1 MLTDPIA
8 DMLTR
13 VRNGIMAGHEKV
25 EIPSSRMAEK
35 IANILK
41 KEGYINNFKVIKDHK
56 QGIIKISIKWVG
68 PKESAI
74 QGIKRISTPGRR
86 VYAPVSNLPR
96 VLRGL
101 GIAIISTNKGVLTDS
116 EARKANCGGEVLC
129 HVW

>member
-13 VRNGIMAGHEKV
+13 VRNGIMAGHDKV
-25 EIPSSRMAEK
+25 DVPSSRMGEK
-35 IANILK
+35 IAGILK
-41 KEGYINNFKVIKDHK
+41 KEGYISNFKVIKDHK
-56 QGIIKISIKWVG
+56 QGIIKISIKWIG

-86 VYAPVSNLPR
+86 VYAPVSDLPR

>member
-13 VRNGIMAGHEKV
+13 VRNGIMAGHDKV
-25 EIPSSRMAEK
+25 DIPSSRMGEK
-35 IANILK
+35 IADILK

-56 QGIIKISIKWVG
+56 QGIIKISIKWIA

-86 VYAPVSNLPR
+86 VYAGVTELPK

-101 GIAIISTNKGVLTDS
+101 GIAIISTNQGVLTDA